1 MNNNNN
7 NSSSRGSGPTTYYDI
22 LEVPVDADASTIRKA
37 YLKKSLKY
45 HPDKNPN
52 NVQAAKAKFIRIG
65 EANEV
70 LSDPAKRRAYDH
82 ELRAT
87 GGRPR
92 PNSSGFGFHF
102 NNNKTNTNNNNNNN
116 NSNGGGGWEE
126 DHDQA
131 YETYMD
137 AFDSTVAGMSE
148 AELGV
153 MIGTISA
160 LAGIV
165 GSLVGSRVL
174 GGGADASQGRGR
186 VSASASATTSA
197 KSRFLGSAGSVV
209 GGMVASKA
217 ASSSVRALHQDSIQR
232 LSYKEDCRRALER
245 GDPVPD
251 PPRTSFL
258 GSQLGGVLKN
268 TFGASNSHA
277 SNNDSNWNN
286 IPNNHT
292 NGNGNASRNGQHQHQ
307 QQREGGSG
315 QGPDLWGMAA
325 AALAAG
331 AKAAAAKQR

>member
-7 NSSSRGSGPTTYYDI
+7 SSSSRGSGPTTYYDI
-22 LEVPVDADASTIRKA
+22 LEVPVDADAGTIRKA

-52 NVQAAKAKFIRIG
+52 NVEAAKASFIRIG

-92 PNSSGFGFHF
+92 PSSSTNS
-102 NNNKTNTNNNNNNN
+102 NKTNSNNN

-126 DHDQA
+126 DQDQA

-148 AELGV
+148 AELGL

-174 GGGADASQGRGR
+174 GGGADASQC
-186 VSASASATTSA
+186 SLTTSA

-217 ASSSVRALHQDSIQR
+217 ASSSIRALHQDSIQR

-251 PPRTSFL
+251 PPRTSFQG
-258 GSQLGGVLKN
+258 GS
-268 TFGASNSHA
+268 
-277 SNNDSNWNN
+277 
-286 IPNNHT
+286 
-292 NGNGNASRNGQHQHQ
+292 GQS
-307 QQREGGSG
+307 SG
-315 QGPDLWGMAA
+315 QGPDLWRMAS
-325 AALAAG
+325 AALVAG
-331 AKAAAAKQR
+331 AKAAAAKKR